1 MPPRKGPRNVVK
13 SGNAGNSSKP
23 SALPAKTAAA
33 PDDAPPRPKPLFPVG
48 YKSPVTLLN
57 ERCQREGW
65 ERPVIEAVRPAYS
78 SVCIFRPL
86 MWRTGTE

>member
-23 SALPAKTAAA
+23 SPLPAKTASA
-33 PDDAPPRPKPLFPVG
+33 PDDPPRPKPLFPVG

-65 ERPVIEAVRPAYS
+65 ERPVVEAVRPLFPVS
-78 SVCIFRPL
+78 IRPL
-86 MWRTGTE
+86 IWRTGTE